1 MCACMNLWS
10 LLCAQEQ
17 YIFLHDAML
26 ESVTCGN
33 TQITAADLRLKIK
46 KYDRVEVS
54 TGLTTFQS
62 QFNVRGG
69 GGGGRGGE
77 RGREGG
83 RGGGRG
89 DRGRERERE
98 GGGGGGR
105 GGRGGGGG
113 GGGGIGRRGKERK
126 RERGADGGTTCHAK
140 SEVNDSEAW

>member
-1 MCACMNLWS
+1 MCACVNLWS

-26 ESVTCGN
+26 ESVTCGD

-46 KYDRVEVS
+46 KYDRVDTS

-62 QFNVRGG
+62 QFNVRG
-69 GGGGRGGE
+69 E
-77 RGREGG
+77 RGEEEGEG
-83 RGGGRG
+83 EGEGGRG

-105 GGRGGGGG
+105 GGRE
-113 GGGGIGRRGKERK
+113 RRRRRK
-126 RERGADGGTTCHAK
+126 RREREEGKREKKGG
-140 SEVNDSEAW
+140 